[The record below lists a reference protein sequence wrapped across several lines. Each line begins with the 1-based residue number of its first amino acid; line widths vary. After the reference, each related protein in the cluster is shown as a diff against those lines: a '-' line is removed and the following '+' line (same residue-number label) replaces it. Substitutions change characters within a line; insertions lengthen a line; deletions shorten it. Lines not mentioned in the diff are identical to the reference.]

1 MLILYYKMLLGLDGY
16 IAILEKA
23 VNGLTMIP
31 IDWKV
36 RQQERKPSTVIAID
50 LSDRTGTIRVM
61 KVLWK
66 LNTGS
71 STESF
76 LCHTR
81 STAFEISKENSLLS
95 L

>member
-1 MLILYYKMLLGLDGY
+1 MSLGLDGY
-16 IAILEKA
+16 IAIFEWA
-23 VNGLTMIP
+23 VNGLAMMP
-31 IDWKV
+31 INWKV
-36 RQQERKPSTVIAID
+36 RQKERKPSMVIAID
-50 LSDRTGTIRVM
+50 LSDRTCTICVM

-81 STAFEISKENSLLS
+81 STALEI
-95 L
+95 